1 MENTQETV
9 ALKWYKNGIVIYSD
23 KKLEYDVFQKAVEE
37 KFEKSKTFFNGS
49 KMKVGF
55 QGHQRSVEEY
65 KQIIHHISEK
75 FHCKFELW
83 DHPELPERA
92 TEEKMKS
99 AFAKTDVISKAL
111 ELEAD
116 ENLTKFYKKTIRSGQ
131 LLKSDGHLV
140 VLGDVNPGAE
150 LEAVGNIMVMGT
162 IKGIVHAGS
171 KGDRDAVVVAL
182 NLSPT
187 QLRIADIITRAP
199 DDDSKTDLNPE
210 VAYIK
215 DGQIFIEEFLQKKK

>member
-1 MENTQETV
+1 
-9 ALKWYKNGIVIYSD
+9 
-23 KKLEYDVFQKAVEE
+23 
-37 KFEKSKTFFNGS
+37 
-49 KMKVGF
+49 
-55 QGHQRSVEEY
+55 
-65 KQIIHHISEK
+65 
-75 FHCKFELW
+75 
-83 DHPELPERA
+83 
-92 TEEKMKS
+92 
-99 AFAKTDVISKAL
+99 
-111 ELEAD
+111 
-116 ENLTKFYKKTIRSGQ
+116 
-131 LLKSDGHLV
+131 
-140 VLGDVNPGAE
+140 
-150 LEAVGNIMVMGT
+150 MVMGT